1 MANKETENC
10 EKFKTMI
17 GGQALIEGIM
27 MRGPE
32 KDAIVIRGK
41 DGLTVEVSPRKLNPP
56 DSWKNWPF
64 IRGIFNFFD
73 AQIVGVKAL
82 LRSAD
87 LAPDEMQEEPSK
99 FDKWLEKKLGSEAF
113 QKAIVGIAVAMGLL
127 LSIGLFFL
135 LPMVI
140 GGFFDKIITSTLL
153 LNLVEGVIRMVIF
166 MAYMILV
173 SRMPDMKRVFSYH
186 GAEHKTIRCA
196 PPIGNAGID
205 QLKRYDAAY
214 IGSTSEKVLYL
225 TFDAGYENGCTEKIL
240 DTLQKHNVKAA
251 FFLVGNYIEKNA
263 DLVRRMAEE
272 GHIVGNHTMHHY
284 DMSKISEKAAFTK
297 ELQDLET
304 LYKDTTGQDMPKY
317 YRPPQGIYS
326 EENLRMAQE
335 LGYRTVFWSLAYVDW
350 NNDSQPTREQAFAKL
365 LPRTHPG
372 AVVLLHS
379 TSKTNAE
386 ILDELLTKWEEEG
399 YRFATVEEL
408 FAS

>member
-56 DSWKNWPF
+56 GSWKNWPF

-166 MAYMILV
+166 MAYMILI

-186 GAEHKTIRCA
+186 GAEHKTIRCYEARLPADGGKCAANDPAA
-196 PPIGNAGID
+196 PPVRH
-205 QLKRYDAAY
+205 QLP
-214 IGSTSEKVLYL
+214 VW
-225 TFDAGYENGCTEKIL
+225 
-240 DTLQKHNVKAA
+240 
-251 FFLVGNYIEKNA
+251 
-263 DLVRRMAEE
+263 
-272 GHIVGNHTMHHY
+272 
-284 DMSKISEKAAFTK
+284 
-297 ELQDLET
+297 
-304 LYKDTTGQDMPKY
+304 
-317 YRPPQGIYS
+317 
-326 EENLRMAQE
+326 
-335 LGYRTVFWSLAYVDW
+335 WSW
-350 NNDSQPTREQAFAKL
+350 
-365 LPRTHPG
+365 
-372 AVVLLHS
+372 
-379 TSKTNAE
+379 
-386 ILDELLTKWEEEG
+386 
-399 YRFATVEEL
+399 
-408 FAS
+408 